1 MSKQPS
7 DATVEHHEKPDVK
20 IPDITDGDEDAE
32 APEIRGLDLD
42 EISPR
47 YWYSFRFVGSATSIV
62 LLAICLYVGFSLP
75 VGLAN
80 FTAVICHHN
89 ERCLGVANISM
100 SCILRQAVCK

>member
-1 MSKQPS
+1 MNKQPG
-7 DATVEHHEKPDVK
+7 DETVEHHEKADVK

-75 VGLAN
+75 VGLGQ
-80 FTAVICHHN
+80 FTTVICHHH
-89 ERCLGVANISM
+89 ER
-100 SCILRQAVCK
+100 